1 MSDKFK
7 NRTEHIRTW
16 NSIKSLFGRI
26 FKHAELDYLFR
37 GQADASWGLEPSL
50 LRRFRQTGK
59 NINHAKM
66 LELEQEARAQFMSQA
81 HLHLSEYV
89 ISRTHDQWDWWGL
102 MQQYGAPT
110 PMLDWTESPYV
121 AAYFAAN
128 ERFDCDGSI
137 WYVSHERLTEVM
149 KPVKTPDNRVSPHYY
164 ITPTDRVVAQQSVA
178 TFSHDLTA
186 DQAVIMDELMPEN
199 CNPPVF
205 HRITFPANQKVT
217 ILKELRQM
225 NISAASLFP
234 GIDGLGLSIAE
245 LYDTKI
251 VH

>member
-1 MSDKFK
+1 MTEEFK
-7 NRTEHIRTW
+7 NRTEHIQTW
-16 NSIKSLFGRI
+16 SSIKSLFGRI
-26 FKHAELDYLFR
+26 FKQTEELYFFR

-50 LRRFRQTGK
+50 LRRYKRTGK
-59 NINHAKM
+59 DFDQQKM
-66 LELEQEARAQFMSQA
+66 IDIEQEARNEFILQA
-81 HLHLSEYV
+81 HLHISDYV
-89 ISRTHDQWDWWGL
+89 IGKTRDQWDWWGL

-110 PMLDWTESPYV
+110 PMLDWTKSPYV

-128 ERFDCDGSI
+128 GHFDREGSI
-137 WYVSHERLTEVM
+137 WYVSYGPLIEAM
-149 KPVKTPDNRVSPHYY
+149 KNLMPTDRKVRPYFY
-164 ITPTDRVVAQQSVA
+164 ITPTDRLVAQQSVA
-178 TFSHDLTA
+178 TFSDDLTA
-186 DQAVIMDELMPEN
+186 DQALILDELMPED
-199 CNPPVF
+199 CNPLVF

-245 LYDTKI
+245 LYDTRI